1 MRGLIAEING
11 PFHPQLIVL
20 DGIDAFVDGGPMVGK
35 PAKGNVFLAAADRVA
50 IDAVGVAVLKILGSN
65 DAIMGKK
72 IFDQRQ
78 IARAV
83 ELALGASSP
92 AGIELVAMDQDSRD
106 YCDSVREML
115 DRG

>member
-1 MRGLIAEING
+1 MK
-11 PFHPQLIVL
+11 PYC
-20 DGIDAFVDGGPMVGK
+20 MVGK
-35 PAKGNVFLAAADRVA
+35 PASRFPGGADRVRSMLS
-50 IDAVGVAVLKILGSN
+50 AVLILGSN

>member
-1 MRGLIAEING
+1 VRGLIAEINE
-11 PFHPQLIVL
+11 PFHPQLIIL
-20 DGIDAFVDGGPMVGK
+20 D
-35 PAKGNVFLAAADRVA
+35 A
-50 IDAVGVAVLKILGSN
+50 I

-92 AGIELVAMDQDSRD
+92 AGIELAAMDQDSLD
-106 YCDSVREML
+106 YCDSLKEML
-115 DRG
+115 DRA